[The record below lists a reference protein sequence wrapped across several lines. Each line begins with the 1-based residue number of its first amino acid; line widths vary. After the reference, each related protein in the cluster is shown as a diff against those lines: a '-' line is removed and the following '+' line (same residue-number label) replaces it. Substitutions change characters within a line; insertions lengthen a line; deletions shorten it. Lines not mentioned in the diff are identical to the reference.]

1 MTPDQLRQALHDL
14 NGERDVAIHFA
25 DTAAHVPPCEIR
37 RAMLVPQEEDNLLK
51 LTDGTCEFIIDADR
65 VAWIRISKGTK
76 LQT

>member
-14 NGERDVAIHFA
+14 NGERNVAIYFA
-25 DTAAHVPPCEIR
+25 DAHPTACEIH

-51 LTDGTCEFIIDADR
+51 LTDGACEYIIDADR
-65 VAWIRISKGTK
+65 VAWIRISKTEK